1 VASDT
6 SGRKATLAA
15 FAANVGVALA
25 KFVAWLL
32 TGSASMLAESVHSV
46 ADSANQGL
54 LLLGR
59 RRSRQEAN
67 RRHPFGFGRERF
79 FWAFVVAMVLFS
91 AGGLFA
97 LAQGIQ
103 KVQTP
108 HELTSGAWAI
118 GVLVFAFL
126 MEGLSLRTAV
136 AESRGLKHSDESWLG
151 FVKRTSA
158 PELAVVL
165 VEDTGAL
172 LGVVIALGSTIAA
185 ELTGNSRF
193 DAIGSIG
200 IGALLI
206 VSAFTLAREMKSLLI
221 GEAAQS
227 TDVRAIRDA
236 ILSEPIIAEIEDL
249 RTEQLGP
256 DDILVVGTLRV
267 DSTSAAEIY
276 EARTRAEV
284 CLRAAV
290 PAAQLIYFRMRP
302 TDAAEERWRKR

>member
-1 VASDT
+1 MASDA

-15 FAANVGVALA
+15 FAANVGVAVA

-59 RRSRQEAN
+59 RKSRQEAN

-97 LAQGIQ
+97 LAEGIQ

-108 HELTSGAWAI
+108 HELTSGTWAI
-118 GVLVFAFL
+118 GVLIFAFL
-126 MEGLSLRTAV
+126 MEALSLRTAV

-151 FVKRTSA
+151 FVKRTSV

-185 ELTGNSRF
+185 ELTGNTRF

-227 TDVRAIRDA
+227 TDVRAIREA
-236 ILSEPIIAEIEDL
+236 ILNEPIIAEIEDL

-256 DDILVVGTLRV
+256 DEILVVGTLRV
-267 DSTSAAEIY
+267 DSVSAAEIY
-276 EARTRAEV
+276 EARTRAERG
-284 CLRAAV
+284 LRSAV

-302 TDAAEERWRKR
+302 TDAAADRGRKR

>member
-1 VASDT
+1 VANDE

-15 FAANVGVALA
+15 FGANIGVALA

-59 RRSRQEAN
+59 RKSRQEAN

-97 LAQGIQ
+97 LAEGIQ
-103 KVQTP
+103 KLQTP
-108 HELTSGAWAI
+108 HELTSGRWAI

-126 MEGLSLRTAV
+126 METLSLRTAV
-136 AESRGLKHSDESWLG
+136 AESRKLKHNDESWLG
-151 FVKRTSA
+151 FIKRTSA

-185 ELTGNSRF
+185 ESTGNPRF
-193 DAIGSIG
+193 DAIGSIA
-200 IGALLI
+200 IGVLLI
-206 VSAFTLAREMKSLLI
+206 VSAFTIAREMKSLLI

-227 TDVRAIRDA
+227 IDVHAIRQA
-236 ILSEPIIAEIEDL
+236 ILSEPVIAEIEDL

-267 DSTSAAEIY
+267 DSVSAAEIY
-276 EARTRAEV
+276 QARTRAEAG
-284 CLRAAV
+284 LRSAV
-290 PAAQLIYFRMRP
+290 PAAQLVYFRMRP
-302 TDAAEERWRKR
+302 TAAAAERWPDS

>member
-1 VASDT
+1 MASDA

-15 FAANVGVALA
+15 FAANVGVAVA

-59 RRSRQEAN
+59 RKSRQEAN

-97 LAQGIQ
+97 LAEGIQ

-108 HELTSGAWAI
+108 HELTSGTWAI
-118 GVLVFAFL
+118 GVLIFAFL
-126 MEGLSLRTAV
+126 MEALSLRTAV

-151 FVKRTSA
+151 FVKRTSV

-185 ELTGNSRF
+185 ELTGNTRF

-227 TDVRAIRDA
+227 TDVRAIREA
-236 ILSEPIIAEIEDL
+236 ILNEPIIAEIEDL

-267 DSTSAAEIY
+267 DSVSAAEIY
-276 EARTRAEV
+276 EARTRAERG
-284 CLRAAV
+284 LRSAV

-302 TDAAEERWRKR
+302 TDAAADRGRKR